1 MTSDI
6 ESFVS
11 KYLEYWDKCDIISLM
26 SMYAEDAR
34 YHDMPAGDI
43 IEYPDLKKYFE
54 NLFSKQ
60 INQRIKLKETT
71 VVEGNSAFVHWT
83 QHFRAKDTGRD
94 VTLNG
99 VELIVFTDGRIQNVH
114 EFYEGE
120 SVPVEIEVSSTGS
133 HVDKMTKLGLTD
145 EMMKVIAGELSGYLD
160 NKKPYLNPDLTLATV
175 ASDMG
180 YTRNQI
186 SFVINH
192 EVGRTFYELVNSKRI
207 DHAIIR
213 MAENVENLS
222 ILEIGFDAGFNS
234 VSGFYNAFKKQTS
247 KTPAQYSRSLK

>member
-1 MTSDI
+1 MMSDI
-6 ESFVS
+6 EDLVS

-26 SMYAEDAR
+26 SMYSDDAR

-43 IEYPDLKKYFE
+43 IEYSGLKKYIE
-54 NLFSKQ
+54 DSFSRQ

-71 VVEGNSAFVHWT
+71 VVEGNSAFIHWT

-99 VELIVFTDGRIQNVH
+99 VELIVFRHGRIQNIH

-120 SVPVEIEVSSTGS
+120 GVPVEIEVPSTGS
-133 HVDKMTKLGLTD
+133 DTDKMTKLGLTD
-145 EMMKVIAGELSGYLD
+145 EMMKVMASELSGYLD
-160 NKKPYLNPDLTLATV
+160 DKEPYLNPDLTLAAV

-192 EVGRTFYELVNSKRI
+192 EMGRTFYELVNSKRI
-207 DHAIIR
+207 YHAINR
-213 MAENVENLS
+213 MAENPENLS

-247 KTPAQYSRSLK
+247 KTPAQYFRGLK